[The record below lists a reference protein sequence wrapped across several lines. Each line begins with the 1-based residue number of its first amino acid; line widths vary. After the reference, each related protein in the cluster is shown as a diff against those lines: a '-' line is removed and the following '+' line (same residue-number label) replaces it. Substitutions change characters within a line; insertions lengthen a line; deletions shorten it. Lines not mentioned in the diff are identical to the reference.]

1 MMPIAPQ
8 PPQPRGSRIRSAV
21 DRACIL
27 TLVPMAVFAVFGL
40 GLYLGQQI
48 GDSRR
53 TAPLIIA
60 ADVPAPAVP
69 PVPAPDTRQRFT
81 IGGEEYVFDAG
92 SAITIDVDENIEQ
105 PSTVLRADQTGNYRT
120 TSVTSTEPG
129 ASNFAADY
137 PSMNVG
143 GLSVAGG
150 GLSWDVISAGKSLAT
165 PFIIVGLV
173 MLIAGG
179 VIAWQWSVPYGLGL
193 VAFAL
198 GTIAI
203 GVFIEKEPRLFIVFG
218 LMVAS
223 AAGIVLYREWKQ
235 ARIKASAEVIIEG
248 VQKAPAPAAA
258 AVKASIENI
267 AIREGVETAVKNTV
281 TSIKSALG
289 LSTKTS
295 QPATPEA

>member
-8 PPQPRGSRIRSAV
+8 APQARGSRIRSTVAW
-21 DRACIL
+21 ACIL
-27 TLVPMAVFAVFGL
+27 TLIPLAAFAVFGL

-48 GDSRR
+48 GDSRSS
-53 TAPLIIA
+53 APPIIA
-60 ADVPAPAVP
+60 ADVPAPRP
-69 PVPAPDTRQRFT
+69 QAPDTRQRFT
-81 IGGEEYVFDAG
+81 IGGEEYVFDGG

-105 PSTVLRADQTGNYRT
+105 PSTVLKADQAGNYRT

-173 MLIAGG
+173 MFVAGG

-203 GVFIEKEPRLFIVFG
+203 GVFVEKYPLLFVAFG
-218 LMVAS
+218 LMAFS
-223 AAGIVLYREWKQ
+223 AACIVLYREWKQ
-235 ARIKASAEVIIEG
+235 ARLKASAEVIVEG

-258 AVKASIENI
+258 AVKASIEDI
-267 AIREGVETAVKNTV
+267 ASRDGVSNVVKNTV
-281 TSIKSALG
+281 TEIKTALG

-295 QPATPEA
+295 QPASPEA

>member
-8 PPQPRGSRIRSAV
+8 PPQPRGSRVRSAV
-21 DRACIL
+21 AWACIL
-27 TLVPMAVFAVFGL
+27 TLIPLAAFAVFGL

-48 GDSRR
+48 GESRSS
-53 TAPLIIA
+53 APLIIA
-60 ADVPAPAVP
+60 TDVAATPPPA
-69 PVPAPDTRQRFT
+69 PAPDTRQRFT
-81 IGGEEYVFDAG
+81 IGGEEYTFDAG
-92 SAITIDVDENIEQ
+92 SAITIDVDETIEQ
-105 PSTVLRADQTGNYRT
+105 PVHIRRADQTGSYRT

-129 ASNFAADY
+129 ASNFAAHY
-137 PSMNVG
+137 PSMDIG

-165 PFIIVGLV
+165 PFIVVGLV

-179 VIAWQWSVPYGLGL
+179 VITWQWSVPYGLGM

-235 ARIKASAEVIIEG
+235 ARLKASAEVIIEG
-248 VQKAPAPAAA
+248 VQEAPAPAAA
-258 AVKASIENI
+258 AVKASIENV
-267 AIREGVETAVKNTV
+267 AVREGVDTVVKNTV